1 MKRLGSILRNPLDL
15 WRALA
20 NPAICRLIGHV
31 EFRYEPPAGHSLSR
45 LVWCRRC
52 GKLPENW

>member
-1 MKRLGSILRNPLDL
+1 MSALRFYWAAVVEV
-15 WRALA
+15 WRVYV
-20 NPAICRLIGHV
+20 NPAICRILGHV
-31 EFRYEPPAGHSLSR
+31 EFRYEPPAGHPLSR